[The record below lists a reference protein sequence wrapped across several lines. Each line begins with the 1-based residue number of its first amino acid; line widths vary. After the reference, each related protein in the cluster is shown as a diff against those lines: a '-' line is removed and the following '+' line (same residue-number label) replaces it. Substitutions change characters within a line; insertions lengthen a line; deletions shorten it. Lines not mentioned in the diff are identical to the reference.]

1 MLRGDGTKTRHVRE
15 QRYGNRHVCGQ
26 RRRAWHTRGRGH
38 GNRHTRGRRGGA
50 RHTCKRRYRNCPSC
64 GRRPG
69 PGSAALFRGVL
80 SAGPSRRRH
89 AEKRR
94 DREKRFHRIPSS
106 AAPRLQS
113 TDHCQR
119 QSNVGRAEETE
130 ILSFSG
136 TCAWKMTFSFQC
148 APGASFPLAR
158 NGRHRR
164 FSGAGSRAMWG
175 DFCTGNRTLHGAQS
189 PLWEKRL
196 PFSTGESPRV
206 PKGTRG
212 PFHLS
217 LLFKGSGGNYSTI
230 CWISTNSLF
239 SRGYLMAAWAAASRA
254 RGTRKGLQET

>member
-1 MLRGDGTKTRHVRE
+1 MSRAEVG
-15 QRYGNRHVCGQ
+15 YRHVCGQ

-80 SAGPSRRRH
+80 SAGLIRCRH
-89 AEKRR
+89 AEKRK

-136 TCAWKMTFSFQC
+136 TCAWKMTLSFQC

-158 NGRHRR
+158 NGCHRR

-189 PLWEKRL
+189 PCGKRGCL
-196 PFSTGESPRV
+196 FRQAKAPGSQKGPGGRFISLFYSRAAGEITPRSAGSPRT
-206 PKGTRG
+206 P
-212 PFHLS
+212 
-217 LLFKGSGGNYSTI
+217 
-230 CWISTNSLF
+230 C
-239 SRGYLMAAWAAASRA
+239 SRGD
-254 RGTRKGLQET
+254 T

>member
-1 MLRGDGTKTRHVRE
+1 MKTGTSA
-15 QRYGNRHVCGQ
+15 N
-26 RRRAWHTRGRGH
+26 
-38 GNRHTRGRRGGA
+38 GGA
-50 RHTCKRRYRNCPSC
+50 E
-64 GRRPG
+64 PG
-69 PGSAALFRGVL
+69 IPAGNGMRTGTLADGGAEPGIPANGGTGIVPPAGGGLGLDLPPFSGGVL

-89 AEKRR
+89 AEKRK
-94 DREKRFHRIPSS
+94 DREKRFHSIPSS

-113 TDHCQR
+113 TNDCQR

-136 TCAWKMTFSFQC
+136 TCAWKMTLSFQC

-175 DFCTGNRTLHGAQS
+175 DFCTGNRTLLGAQF

-212 PFHLS
+212 PCHLS

>member
-1 MLRGDGTKTRHVRE
+1 MSRAEVG
-15 QRYGNRHVCGQ
+15 YRHVCER
-26 RRRAWHTRGRGH
+26 RRRARHTRGQRH
-38 GNRHTRGRRGGA
+38 ANRHTRGRRGGA

-69 PGSAALFRGVL
+69 AGSAALFRGVL
-80 SAGPSRRRH
+80 SAGLSRRRH
-89 AEKRR
+89 AEKRS

-113 TDHCQR
+113 TNHCQR

-130 ILSFSG
+130 ILSFPG

-164 FSGAGSRAMWG
+164 FSGAAHAP
-175 DFCTGNRTLHGAQS
+175 CGATFAQAIE
-189 PLWEKRL
+189 PCMARNPPVGKEVAFFDRQ
-196 PFSTGESPRV
+196 SPRV

>member
-15 QRYGNRHVCGQ
+15 QRYENRPACGRRRRNRH
-26 RRRAWHTRGRGH
+26 ARGRGH

-80 SAGPSRRRH
+80 SAGLIRCRH
-89 AEKRR
+89 AEKRK

-113 TDHCQR
+113 TNHCQR
-119 QSNVGRAEETE
+119 QSNVGRTEETE

-164 FSGAGSRAMWG
+164 FSGAAHAPCGATFAQAIEPCMARNPPCGKRGCLFRQAKAPGSQKGPGGRFISLFYSRA
-175 DFCTGNRTLHGAQS
+175 A
-189 PLWEKRL
+189 
-196 PFSTGESPRV
+196 GEITPRSAGSPRT
-206 PKGTRG
+206 P
-212 PFHLS
+212 
-217 LLFKGSGGNYSTI
+217 
-230 CWISTNSLF
+230 C
-239 SRGYLMAAWAAASRA
+239 SRGD
-254 RGTRKGLQET
+254 T

>member
-1 MLRGDGTKTRHVRE
+1 MGTGTSADSGAE
-15 QRYGNRHVCGQ
+15 PGIPAGNGMRTGTL
-26 RRRAWHTRGRGH
+26 AD
-38 GNRHTRGRRGGA
+38 GGA
-50 RHTCKRRYRNCPSC
+50 EPGIPANGGTGIVPPAGGGLGLDLPPFSGGYYLL
-64 GRRPG
+64 GR
-69 PGSAALFRGVL
+69 
-80 SAGPSRRRH
+80 AGAGMPKKES
-89 AEKRR
+89 
-94 DREKRFHRIPSS
+94 DREKRFHSIPSS

-113 TDHCQR
+113 TNDCQR

-164 FSGAGSRAMWG
+164 FSGAAHAP
-175 DFCTGNRTLHGAQS
+175 CGATFAQAIEPCMARNP

-196 PFSTGESPRV
+196 SFSTDESPRV

-217 LLFKGSGGNYSTI
+217 LLFKGSRGNYSTI